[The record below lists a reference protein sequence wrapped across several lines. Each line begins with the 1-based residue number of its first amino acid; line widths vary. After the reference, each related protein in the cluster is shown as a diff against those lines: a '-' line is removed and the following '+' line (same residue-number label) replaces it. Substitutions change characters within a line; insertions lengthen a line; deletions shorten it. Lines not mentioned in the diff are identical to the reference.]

1 MRKLFLLIAVL
12 LFSSLNLPA
21 ALAQSPD
28 EAVVSAVLFF
38 SPTCPH
44 CHDVIQN
51 TLIPMSE
58 EYGSQLQIVGID
70 VTTEKGANLYDA
82 TVKTYNI
89 PPNKQG
95 VPTLIVNEI
104 VLVGDVEIPEK
115 FPDIVTEGLANG
127 GIPLSNIPNI
137 ETVLPPTAVPTPA
150 AVTTEPPTTLAG
162 GIEATPM
169 ATTSPTPAPATLL
182 TEADVLPSISE
193 TAAVDEDPI
202 GMTIGWVVMSILFLA
217 LGFAAWRI
225 SAYWQDLMDIIA
237 LEIDPLP
244 TLKNWLVPVLAL
256 AGLGVAAYLA
266 YIEISHAEAICGPV
280 GNCNQVQSSAYAS
293 IFGVPVAVLGLINYG
308 GVILLWMGNRQN
320 KNTLFKSL
328 SAVMFLAL
336 TIFGVVFSIYLT
348 WAELFLINAVCA
360 WCLTSAIITVA
371 LMLIA
376 LLGTTALPD
385 TNVENLSS

>member
-1 MRKLFLLIAVL
+1 MRKFFLLVAVL
-12 LFSSLNLPA
+12 LFSSLNLPI

-28 EAVVSAVLFF
+28 AAVVSAVLFF

-58 EYGSQLQIVGID
+58 EYGSQLRIIGVD
-70 VTTEKGANLYDA
+70 VTTEEGANLYDT
-82 TVKTYNI
+82 TVEAYDI
-89 PPNKQG
+89 PSNKQG
-95 VPTLIVNEI
+95 VPTLIVDEI
-104 VLVGDVEIPEK
+104 VLVGSNEIPEK
-115 FPDIVTEGLANG
+115 FPDIVTNGLANG

-137 ETVLPPTAVPTPA
+137 EAFIPPTTVPPTAEPIA
-150 AVTTEPPTTLAG
+150 TEAP
-162 GIEATPM
+162 IEAT
-169 ATTSPTPAPATLL
+169 ATPTAAASPTPPAVTLL

-193 TAAVDEDPI
+193 TAAVDDDPI

-237 LEIDPLP
+237 LEVDPLP
-244 TLKNWLVPVLAL
+244 MLKHWLVPVLAL
-256 AGLGVAAYLA
+256 AGLGVAGYLA

-280 GNCNQVQSSAYAS
+280 GNCNQVQSSPYAS
-293 IFGVPVAVLGLINYG
+293 IFGIPVAVLGLINYI
-308 GVILLWMGNRQN
+308 GVILLWLGNRQN
-320 KNTLFKSL
+320 SNTTFKSL
-328 SAVMFLAL
+328 SAVMLLAL

-360 WCLTSAIITVA
+360 WCLTSAIITVI
-371 LMLIA
+371 LMLTA

-385 TNVENLSS
+385 TEIENAI